1 MYAILNQLCLHALY
15 LDQSFVS
22 GNVIYATPRCAG
34 VAVLSVMLVTTC
46 LVSLVMLIVWETPL
60 LLVLPFALFF
70 LVLEGVY
77 FSANIIKAC
86 PTNVPESCSRAAC

>member
-1 MYAILNQLCLHALY
+1 M
-15 LDQSFVS
+15 QS
-22 GNVIYATPRCAG
+22 GDTITPLPDAG

-77 FSANIIKAC
+77 FSANIIKARPDILRSS
-86 PTNVPESCSRAAC
+86 PTFRQCAA